1 MIGHGLRE
9 PGLDQSL
16 RVRIS
21 HGSCLRSVDD
31 QRKSKVYAAAD
42 DLRSER
48 LHNVDM
54 SASYPNHIRE
64 WREFRH
70 MTQDELADAVG
81 CSKASIGHWENG
93 VREVAPKWLYPIAK
107 VLNTS
112 PGYLLDHDPNNL
124 PTAVLDIWADIPS
137 EDQPKALE
145 MLRVFKRTGTEG

>member
-1 MIGHGLRE
+1 
-9 PGLDQSL
+9 
-16 RVRIS
+16 
-21 HGSCLRSVDD
+21 
-31 QRKSKVYAAAD
+31 
-42 DLRSER
+42 
-48 LHNVDM
+48 M
-54 SASYPNHIRE
+54 SAPYPNHIRE

-145 MLRVFKRTGTEG
+145 MLRVFKRTGTTG